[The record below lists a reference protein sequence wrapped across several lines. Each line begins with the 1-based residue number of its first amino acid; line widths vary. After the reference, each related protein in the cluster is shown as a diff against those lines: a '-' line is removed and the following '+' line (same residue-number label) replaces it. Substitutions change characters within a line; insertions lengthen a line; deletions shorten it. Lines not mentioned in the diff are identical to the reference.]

1 MSHEQDGF
9 DCNKCEKPNSFE
21 DMVMCDACLD
31 WYHLGCAGVS
41 PGIEHRPWHCE
52 KCTPPAPLP
61 TGTSLDKDKRSKK
74 LPAKDAA
81 GSINPENSRKRD
93 GKTVNHGKVAVSL
106 PTGSG
111 VKNAPPGAS
120 SVTDRTPKKH
130 PDISRCTGTEKGS
143 VRSSTRSSRA
153 SLQVSLQRLEEK
165 RKLEAQKLENQRRE
179 LDQERERLRKE
190 KELEEQENAIA
201 RKQLQDLEQYLEEKH
216 ELEEQLA
223 EDEVFSQCT
232 SRTRKSMTRKW
243 LEDQKSRNGDR
254 RERSEEEE
262 DASVAGAAAASKS
275 ANEMEAPVKTL
286 PMLSKSKPVVSSRR
300 ATIEIGGRSS
310 GNRHPYEIEVEA
322 RDKEEA
328 IVQPNA
334 NQLAARQLWPKKLPT
349 FSGDPEEWP
358 IFYSSYLDSNAACG
372 FSPVENIIRLRE
384 CLVGPA
390 REAVVTKLMF
400 PHAVPSI
407 METLRRLYGR
417 PELLVKNLLAKVRHL
432 DAPKPERLDSLVN
445 FGMAVQQLCDHL
457 EAANLRGHLTN
468 PTLLEELVDKLP
480 AAIKLDWVRHKRLFV
495 DPSLKEFGE
504 FMDRLVVDASEVTTL
519 IPPKNSGNNSDRT
532 KWNQKAHIHTHNEH
546 PDASNKDS
554 PRKPCPICAKFDH
567 RVRNCDEFKQ
577 LSLEAR
583 LKAVEKYK
591 LCEICLYNHGNWAC
605 KSRYFC
611 NVGECRARHHPL
623 LHRQAEATIVQA
635 DCKAHRIAMSAVLF
649 RVVPI
654 TLYNGARSIDSFAFL
669 DEGSSHTLIDA
680 SVTRSLGIVGIVE
693 PLELTWTSNVNRK
706 ENLSERVDL
715 MISARGAQER
725 FKLSDARTVGA
736 LHLPKQ
742 NLQMDEMARRFRHL
756 KDVPMASFQNAEP
769 KVLIGLR
776 NLELLVPIESRVGR
790 PNEPIA
796 VRSVLG
802 WTIYGPSG
810 MNPDARPFLGIH
822 GHESSAEQE
831 LNEMIRQQFVLE
843 DTGISPSS
851 LPESPEIIRAREI
864 LERTTVRKDGRF
876 VTGLLWKNDEICF
889 PDSLPMAMKRL
900 RSLESKLAKDPEL
913 CSNVHRQILE
923 YIERG
928 YAHKATQDDLQKAN
942 PDRVWYLPLNI
953 VTHPKKPEKKRLV
966 WDAAAKVNGVSLNS
980 QLLKGPDLLVQLPGV
995 ICKFRERLVGFGGD
1009 IEKMFHQIRI
1019 KPEDTHSQRFLFRFN
1034 ASQQPDIYIMDVA
1047 TFGAT
1052 CSPCTAQFV
1061 MHRNA
1066 EESAVEFPEAAM
1078 AIKEK
1083 TYMDDY
1089 FDSADTPEE
1098 ASDRALQVKVIHS
1111 RGGFNMRNWVSN
1123 SLHVLQRLGVAS
1135 EPRLLSIDCSNEEKR
1150 QRVLGI
1156 AWDPEKDVF
1165 VFSTSWHSDLTRY
1178 VLEDQRP
1185 TKRIALR
1192 IIMSL
1197 FDPLGLLAPY
1207 LIHGRMLIQEL
1218 WRLGLDWD
1226 VKIGDIEHDKWR
1238 RWISLLPCITDLE
1251 IPRHYFGSAH
1261 PSSYGSL
1268 QLHIFTD
1275 ASERGYGCAAYFR
1288 LVCNGEVRCALIMA
1302 RSKVAPLKYQSVPRM
1317 ELQAALLGARMLHT
1331 VSNSHTLPI
1340 TQKYIHT
1347 DSEVVLA
1354 WIRSHHR
1361 NYKQFVACRVGEI
1374 LSLTEPRN
1382 WRYVP
1387 SKENLADCLTKWSK
1401 DTALDSNGRWF
1412 NGRNSFLYSDIENWP
1427 KQKQIA
1433 ETTEELRAHLLLHQ
1447 ILVPKSLIDVGRFS
1461 KWKVLLRT
1469 VALVRRFVSNCR
1481 RKIDGLPI
1489 EVVQASTSAD
1499 KVKSNTTRSLI
1510 HAEIIPLRQHE
1521 YLQAEQ
1527 ILWRVAQND
1536 VFPDETIILLSN
1548 RDEPQLDKWVSLEK
1562 SSPLY
1567 RLSPFADEFGVIR
1580 VEGRTVNASYATFDA
1595 RFPII
1600 LPKSHPITS
1609 LLLSDYHCQHGHA
1622 NRETVVNEVRQRFYI
1637 FNLRTAIDKVMRS
1650 CQRCKLTKCQPQ
1662 VPRMAPLPEER
1673 LTPFVRPFSYVG
1685 VDYLG
1690 PLETVAGRRREKRYV
1705 AVFTCLVTRAVHL
1718 EVAHNLSTDSCIM
1731 AVRRFVRRRG
1741 PPVEIFSDNGTNFVG
1756 ASNELVKQIKNIN
1769 SECADT
1775 FTDARTKWTFNPPS
1789 APHMGGV
1796 WERMVRS
1803 VKEAIRAL
1811 DDGRKLN
1818 DETLLT
1824 VLTEAEGFINS
1835 RPLTYMPQE
1844 SADGEAITPNH
1855 FLLGSSSG
1863 MQDPLRAPVDL
1874 ASALRSSY
1882 QRSQFLSDAVWQRWL
1897 KEYFPT
1903 LNKRSKWFMDEKPV
1917 QVGDLV
1923 YVAEGSRR
1931 TWLRGKVMQVIA
1943 GNDGRVRQAII
1954 RTGAG
1959 KELKRPVVKLAVM
1972 EVAGSGSFIDSGPH
1986 QDPRGGGCSGT
1997 TAKLSQD
2004 DDNPKNDRQSD
2015 TCHEREEWKSTGE
2028 D

>member
-21 DMVMCDACLD
+21 NMVMCDACLD
-31 WYHLGCAGVS
+31 WYHLGCAGVT

-52 KCTPPAPLP
+52 KCTPPVPP
-61 TGTSLDKDKRSKK
+61 SIGTSLDKDKRNKK

-81 GSINPENSRKRD
+81 GSINPENSRKKD
-93 GKTVNHGKVAVSL
+93 GDRVDHEKHGASL
-106 PTGSG
+106 LTGSG
-111 VKNAPPGAS
+111 LKNVPPRAS
-120 SVTDRTPKKH
+120 SAVEKTPKKH
-130 PDISRCTGTEKGS
+130 PDISKRAETVKGS
-143 VRSSTRSSRA
+143 VRASTHSSRG
-153 SLQVSLQRLEEK
+153 SIQVSLQRLEEK
-165 RKLEAQKLENQRRE
+165 RKLELQKLENQRRE
-179 LDQERERLRKE
+179 LEQERARLRKE

-201 RKQLQDLEQYLEEKH
+201 RQQLRDLEQYLEEKH
-216 ELEEQLA
+216 ELEEQL
-223 EDEVFSQCT
+223 EDEIVSQCT
-232 SRTRKSMTRKW
+232 SRSRKSMTRQW
-243 LEDQKSRNGDR
+243 LEDQESRDGVR
-254 RERSEEEE
+254 REKCEKEE
-262 DASVAGAAAASKS
+262 ASVAGVSAAGRSS
-275 ANEMEAPVKTL
+275 NEIEITANTAP
-286 PMLSKSKPVVSSRR
+286 MFSKSKPAASERR
-300 ATIEIGGRSS
+300 ATVEI
-310 GNRHPYEIEVEA
+310 GNRHRFEKEMEA
-322 RDKEEA
+322 RVNEE
-328 IVQPNA
+328 IITQPNA
-334 NQLAARQLWPKKLPT
+334 NQLAARQLWPKKLPS

-358 IFYSSYLDSNAACG
+358 IFYSSYLDSNSACG

-417 PELLVKNLLAKVRHL
+417 PELLVKNLLAKVRRL
-432 DAPKPERLDSLVN
+432 DAPKPERLDTLVN

-457 EAANLRGHLTN
+457 EAANLRSHLTN
-468 PTLLEELVDKLP
+468 PTLLEELVEKLP

-519 IPPKNSGNNSDRT
+519 IPPKSSGSNSERT
-532 KWNQKAHIHTHNEH
+532 KSNQKAHIHTHNENADTSRND
-546 PDASNKDS
+546 P
-554 PRKPCPICAKFDH
+554 PRKPCPICAKLDH

-577 LSLEAR
+577 LCLEAR
-583 LKAVEKYK
+583 LNAVEKNK
-591 LCEICLYNHGNWAC
+591 LCEICLYNHGNWPC

-611 NVGECRARHHPL
+611 NIGDCRARHHPL
-623 LHRQAEATIVQA
+623 LHRDAEATVVRA
-635 DCKAHRIAMSAVLF
+635 DCKAHRIATSAVLF

-654 TLYNGARSIDSFAFL
+654 TLHNGTRNMDSFAFL

-680 SVTRSLGIVGIVE
+680 SVTRSLGIVGIAE

-715 MISARGAQER
+715 VISARGAQER
-725 FKLSDARTVGA
+725 FKLSDARTVAA
-736 LHLPKQ
+736 LNLPKQ
-742 NLQMDEMARRFRHL
+742 NLQMDEMASRFKHL
-756 KDVPMASFQNAEP
+756 RDVPMASFQNAEP

-810 MNPDARPFLGIH
+810 MNPDARPFFGIH
-822 GHESSAEQE
+822 GHKTIAERE

-843 DTGISPSS
+843 DTGISPSP
-851 LPESPEIIRAREI
+851 LPESAEITRAREI
-864 LERTTVRKDGRF
+864 LERTTVREDGRF
-876 VTGLLWKNDEICF
+876 VTGLLWRNDEICF
-889 PDSLPMAMKRL
+889 PDSLPMAIKRL
-900 RSLESKLAKDPEL
+900 RNLESKLAKNPDL
-913 CSNVHRQILE
+913 CDNVHRQIQE

-928 YAHKATQDDLQKAN
+928 YAHKAKRDELQEAN

-953 VTHPKKPEKKRLV
+953 VTHPKKPEKIRLV

-995 ICKFRERLVGFGGD
+995 ICKFRERRVGFGGD

-1034 ASQQPDIYIMDVA
+1034 TSQQPDVYIMDVA

-1052 CSPCTAQFV
+1052 CSPCAAQFV

-1066 EESAVEFPEAAM
+1066 EESAIEFPEAAL

-1098 ASDRALQVKVIHS
+1098 ASERALQVKLIHS

-1123 SLHVLQRLGVAS
+1123 SIHVLQSLGVAS
-1135 EPRLLSIDCSNEEKR
+1135 EQRLLSIDCSKEEKR

-1165 VFSTSWHSDLTRY
+1165 VFSTSWHSDLTPY
-1178 VLEDQRP
+1178 VFEDRRP

-1197 FDPLGLLAPY
+1197 FDPLGLLAPF
-1207 LIHGRMLIQEL
+1207 LIHGRMLIQDL

-1226 VKIGDIEHDKWR
+1226 ANVGDKEHEKWR
-1238 RWISLLPCITDLE
+1238 RWISLLPSITELE

-1268 QLHIFTD
+1268 QLHVFTD
-1275 ASERGYGCAAYFR
+1275 ASEMGYGCAAYFR
-1288 LVCNGEVRCALIMA
+1288 LVCDGQVQCSLIMA
-1302 RSKVAPLKYQSVPRM
+1302 RSKVAPLKYQSIPRM

-1331 VSNSHTLPI
+1331 VSDNHSLPI
-1340 TQKYIHT
+1340 AHKYIHT

-1354 WIRSHHR
+1354 WIRSTHR
-1361 NYKQFVACRVGEI
+1361 NYKQFVACRIGEI

-1387 SKENLADCLTKWSK
+1387 SKENLADCLTKWGK
-1401 DTALDSNGRWF
+1401 DTVPDSNGRWF
-1412 NGRNSFLYSDIENWP
+1412 NGRNSFLYSDMDDWP
-1427 KQKQIA
+1427 KQKQVP
-1433 ETTEELRAHLLLHQ
+1433 ETIEELRAHLLLHN
-1447 ILVPKSLIDVGRFS
+1447 ISVPEGLIDVGRFS

-1469 VALVRRFVSNCR
+1469 VALVHRFVSNCR
-1481 RKIDGLPI
+1481 RKTAGLPI
-1489 EVVQASTSAD
+1489 EAVTTSASVH
-1499 KVKSNTTRSLI
+1499 KNHTMRPS
-1510 HAEIIPLRQHE
+1510 IPLRQHE

-1527 ILWRVAQND
+1527 LLWRVAQND
-1536 VFPDETIILLSN
+1536 AYPDETKILLSN
-1548 RDEPQLDKWVSLEK
+1548 RDESHLDKWVSLEK

-1567 RLSPFADEFGVIR
+1567 RLSPFADQFGVIR

-1600 LPKSHPITS
+1600 LPKDHTITT
-1609 LLLSDYHCQHGHA
+1609 LLLSDYHRQYGHA

-1637 FNLRTAIDKVMRS
+1637 FNLRSAIDKVMRS

-1673 LTPFVRPFSYVG
+1673 LTPFIRPFSYVG

-1690 PLETVAGRRREKRYV
+1690 PLETFVGRRQEKRYV
-1705 AVFTCLVTRAVHL
+1705 AVFTCLVTRAIHL

-1756 ASNELVKQIKNIN
+1756 ASNELAKQIKHIN
-1769 SECADT
+1769 NECAET

-1818 DETLLT
+1818 DEILLT
-1824 VLTEAEGFINS
+1824 VLAEAEGFINS
-1835 RPLTYMPQE
+1835 RPLTYMPQG

-1855 FLLGSSSG
+1855 FLLGRSSG
-1863 MQDPLRAPVDL
+1863 MQDPLRTPVDL

-1903 LNKRSKWFMDEKPV
+1903 LNKRSKWFTDGKPV

-1931 TWLRGKVMQVIA
+1931 TWVRGQVMQVIV
-1943 GNDGRVRQAII
+1943 GSDGRVRQAII
-1954 RTGAG
+1954 RTAGG

-1972 EVAGSGSFIDSGPH
+1972 EVAGSESFTDPKGPH

-1997 TAKLSQD
+1997 TAKLRQD
-2004 DDNPKNDRQSD
+2004 NDNPKNDRQSGLS
-2015 TCHEREEWKSTGE
+2015 EAS
-2028 D
+2028 